1 MGFRHLWGTAK
12 RQDLTSSAECEP
24 ADVYKPVD
32 PPLELGLPFIAAAVV
47 EGYFNWPKLPDL
59 LPVSFPGVKTSRDDF
74 LVGIDREG
82 LEQRLNDYFNRKVSD
97 DAIRARYPAV
107 MNPSGRFDPIE
118 TRQTLVRRGKISGHV
133 VRYAYR
139 PFDVRWVYWEP
150 ETKLLDKKR
159 SEYWPHVAPTNVFLS
174 AGERNR
180 KEVFY
185 QPQIVRTLA
194 DHHLVESNVALLP
207 LELNGGDGAWRPNLP
222 QPLLDYLAAN
232 KLRPSDVFNHI
243 VAVLHAP
250 AYHRENAG
258 ALRMDWPRV
267 PLPNDPTILLSSS
280 HLGAMLTALL
290 DSETPASGVSRI
302 RFARASWSWG
312 SRRSAAASIWTL
324 KTLPS
329 RNAGCHPECRWR

>member
-1 MGFRHLWGTAK
+1 
-12 RQDLTSSAECEP
+12 
-24 ADVYKPVD
+24 
-32 PPLELGLPFIAAAVV
+32 
-47 EGYFNWPKLPDL
+47 
-59 LPVSFPGVKTSRDDF
+59 
-74 LVGIDREG
+74 
-82 LEQRLNDYFNRKVSD
+82 
-97 DAIRARYPAV
+97 
-107 MNPSGRFDPIE
+107 MNPSGRFDPIKA
-118 TRQTLVRRGKISGHV
+118 RQTLVKRGNIAGHV

-150 ETKLLDKKR
+150 ETKLLDEKR

-185 QPQIVRTLA
+185 QPQIVRALA

-207 LELNGGDGAWRPNLP
+207 LELNGGNGAWRPNLP

-267 PLPNDPTILLSSS
+267 PLPIDPTLLASSS
-280 HLGAMLTALL
+280 ELGVMLTALL
-290 DSETPASGVSRI
+290 DSDTPASGVSVALRPGLS
-302 RFARASWSWG
+302 SWVFL
-312 SRRSAAASIWTL
+312 RSAAASPWPLTTSPSQCAGAPHRTL
-324 KTLPS
+324 VA
-329 RNAGCHPECRWR
+329 AGASSCPAQG